1 MYYSYE
7 AFNLDVDKIVDDIK
21 RSQWRPQLIV
31 GVQRGGLI
39 PAVRV
44 SHLLG
49 VDMSVIRWSTKN
61 PGDIH
66 KPIDVRL
73 ACSNKRV
80 LVIDDII
87 DSGGTARGI
96 INELPA
102 IQYGCLIWN
111 IRETS
116 CAPHFFGRTLDRNI
130 DKEWITF
137 WWESCE
143 QPFRGSNDKSTS
155 SI

>member
-7 AFNLDVDKIVDDIK
+7 IFNNDVDKIVDDIK

-39 PAVRV
+39 PAVKI

-49 VDMSVIRWSTKN
+49 IEMSVIRWSTRDSL
-61 PGDIH
+61 DINI
-66 KPIDVRL
+66 PIDVRL

-87 DSGGTARGI
+87 DSGTTARGI
-96 INELPA
+96 IKELPSV
-102 IQYGCLIWN
+102 QYGCLMWN
-111 IRETS
+111 IRETN
-116 CAPHFFGRTLDRNI
+116 CAPHFFGRTLDRNYY
-130 DKEWITF
+130 KEWITF
-137 WWESCE
+137 WWESCNVIG
-143 QPFRGSNDKSTS
+143 PSNS
-155 SI
+155 